1 MSPTVIFIIF
11 TFFIIFLIIIL
22 NSFSKSARAKRQ
34 KALAKLAVERCI
46 QIINESL
53 EIISKTKNLSTL
65 IGRYDAILDNI
76 DKLIKIA
83 EDHNCLDFMEPP
95 PQVLK
100 EKISADRNDK
110 LKKFILDQVDFEI
123 AKAKAITRPSSKIS
137 TLDKAIVKILEGKR
151 LIGDKEILKVLDDK
165 EAEIRRLIG
174 EFQNK

>member
-65 IGRYDAILDNI
+65 IGRYDTILDNI

-110 LKKFILDQVDFEI
+110 LF
-123 AKAKAITRPSSKIS
+123 
-137 TLDKAIVKILEGKR
+137 
-151 LIGDKEILKVLDDK
+151 
-165 EAEIRRLIG
+165 
-174 EFQNK
+174 